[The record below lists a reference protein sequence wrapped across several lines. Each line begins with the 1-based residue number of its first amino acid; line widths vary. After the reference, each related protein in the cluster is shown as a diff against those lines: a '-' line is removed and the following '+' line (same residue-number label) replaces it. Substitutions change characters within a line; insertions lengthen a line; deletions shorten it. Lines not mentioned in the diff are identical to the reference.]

1 MFDLSNPYKAYQSQQ
16 QSFNQVEFMS
26 SQQQISALYE
36 RCIELI
42 DNTYDTLNN
51 FTKSATKLSNIN
63 KSINIILYLQRI
75 LNNEGDQ
82 ELYDMYMGLY
92 DYSVKKLRLV
102 MTTSEKV
109 HLDEARVQIKALAD
123 IWSDMANIT

>member
-26 SQQQISALYE
+26 PQQQISALYE

-42 DNTYDTLNN
+42 DDTHDYFNT
-51 FTKSATKLSNIN
+51 FTKSTEKISNIT
-63 KSINIILYLQRI
+63 KSIKIILYLQKI
-75 LNNEGDQ
+75 LKNDGDQ
-82 ELYDMYMGLY
+82 ELHDMYVSLY
-92 DYSVKKLRLV
+92 EYSVMKLRLALS
-102 MTTSEKV
+102 TNERI